1 MQLQALEVFCEVARH
16 RSFSQAAATQGIS
29 QSAASQIVLMLE
41 RDILG
46 VQLIDRSTRP
56 LQLTELGKVYHEGC
70 KKLLE
75 QYHELEASIRQAQAQ
90 VDATVQ
96 VAAIYSVGLS
106 DMGHY
111 IERFERQQPGV
122 KVQVEYLHPDRVYEK
137 VRDRAA
143 DFGLVSFPRRSREL
157 VVWPWRDE
165 EMVLACAPSHPLAR
179 HRTVKPEQLRGEKY
193 IGFDR
198 DLVIRKEVDR
208 FLKEQDV
215 AVQIAM
221 EFDNIENIKKAVEI
235 SAGVALLPE
244 PTVRHE
250 VAAGTLTALP
260 LVGARLARPLG
271 VIHSRHHKLNTTI
284 LRFIELLRQNEEG
297 GQPQPAD
304 GNGATN
310 GSTESARPAR
320 GGQRRR
326 RTAAGSRGND

>member
-56 LQLTELGKVYHEGC
+56 LQLTELGKTYYEGC
-70 KKLLE
+70 KQLLE

-137 VRDRAA
+137 VLDRSA

-179 HRTVKPEQLRGEKY
+179 QRHVKPEQLRGEKY

-208 FLKEQDV
+208 FLREHEV
-215 AVQIAM
+215 PVQVVM

-244 PTVRHE
+244 PTTRYE

-260 LVGARLARPLG
+260 LVGARLVRPLG

-284 LRFIELLRQNEEG
+284 LRFIELLRQGDESA
-297 GQPQPAD
+297 QAAD
-304 GNGATN
+304 TNGASN
-310 GSTESARPAR
+310 GRTESARQH
-320 GGQRRR
+320 GGKRRR
-326 RTAAGSRGND
+326 QTSAGSRGKD